1 MERVRLK
8 IPNCDVC
15 SSGAKLV
22 DLPGVSDY
30 NAARENVTKEV
41 QFDLEDIL
49 LVKKNVIFVI
59 LRVLSISNTFQ
70 FSSCWPIIKVTQS
83 LDNPPLA
90 IY

>member
-41 QFDLEDIL
+41 QIDFKDIL
-49 LVKKNVIFVI
+49 LVKKMFFCCCAM
-59 LRVLSISNTFQ
+59 VLWPFKTQ
-70 FSSCWPIIKVTQS
+70 FKHGQLSK
-83 LDNPPLA
+83 
-90 IY
+90 